1 MKSCLDGRKPSFVVE
16 KVKGM
21 LQRNDDCPCGSGR
34 KYKKCCLSRVEEANR
49 LLNQVVGPGTY
60 TTTGRKILATLGFM
74 CGLSMGEGGT
84 YPNPARIG
92 RGFERSLGRRGGVRC
107 RREGLAACAVRTFQ
121 EASHCQRIFAHY
133 PGPGLF
139 TELIPWTYPSTMKAT
154 PMMN

>member
-1 MKSCLDGRKPSFVVE
+1 MMIVPAAAAENIRNAACPGWKKPTAS
-16 KVKGM
+16 
-21 LQRNDDCPCGSGR
+21 
-34 KYKKCCLSRVEEANR
+34 
-49 LLNQVVGPGTY
+49 LNQVVGPGTY
-60 TTTGRKILATLGFM
+60 TTTGRKILATVGFM

-121 EASHCQRIFAHY
+121 EASHCQRIFAYY